1 VVRLADDDGLSET
14 RGRIHVIGAGL
25 AGLSAAMGLVEA
37 GRAVSIHE
45 AGPAAGGRC
54 RSYFDRE
61 LGCRIDNGNHLL
73 LSGNAAAMRYLD
85 RIGARDSM
93 VGPAAPVFPFIDRA
107 DGTSWVLRLDA
118 GRLPFWIFDRRRR
131 VPGTGW
137 RDYLALLRLRGAEGT
152 VAEALGQAG
161 PLYRRLLE
169 PLAIAAL
176 NTAPDVGLASLMQ
189 AVVAQTLGAGGAA
202 CRPLVPREGLS
213 ESFIDP
219 ALDWLRARRAERRF
233 GCRVQALEMSGN
245 HVTVIRTAEGVLELG
260 PRDGVVLAVPAPVA
274 AGLLPGLT
282 VPDAFEAILN
292 LHYLAEAP
300 AGEAPFVGV
309 VGGLAEWVFIKPGIV
324 SVTISAANRLL
335 DVPADELATRVWP
348 DVRAACPSLP
358 AAMPRYRVVREKRAT
373 FAATAMQQKRRPAVD
388 GAGLANL
395 ALAGDWTATG
405 LPATIEGSIRSGE
418 IATGFILRHV

>member
-1 VVRLADDDGLSET
+1 LSET

-176 NTAPDVGLASLMQ
+176 NTAPEAPSGDS
-189 AVVAQTLGAGGAA
+189 AA
-202 CRPLVPREGLS
+202 
-213 ESFIDP
+213 
-219 ALDWLRARRAERRF
+219 
-233 GCRVQALEMSGN
+233 GCRLW
-245 HVTVIRTAEGVLELG
+245 RC
-260 PRDGVVLAVPAPVA
+260 
-274 AGLLPGLT
+274 
-282 VPDAFEAILN
+282 
-292 LHYLAEAP
+292 
-300 AGEAPFVGV
+300 
-309 VGGLAEWVFIKPGIV
+309 PGI
-324 SVTISAANRLL
+324 T
-335 DVPADELATRVWP
+335 
-348 DVRAACPSLP
+348 LP
-358 AAMPRYRVVREKRAT
+358 
-373 FAATAMQQKRRPAVD
+373 
-388 GAGLANL
+388 
-395 ALAGDWTATG
+395 
-405 LPATIEGSIRSGE
+405 
-418 IATGFILRHV
+418 

>member
-1 VVRLADDDGLSET
+1 VIHAVDG
-14 RGRIHVIGAGL
+14 A
-25 AGLSAAMGLVEA
+25 
-37 GRAVSIHE
+37 
-45 AGPAAGGRC
+45 
-54 RSYFDRE
+54 
-61 LGCRIDNGNHLL
+61 
-73 LSGNAAAMRYLD
+73 
-85 RIGARDSM
+85 
-93 VGPAAPVFPFIDRA
+93 
-107 DGTSWVLRLDA
+107 
-118 GRLPFWIFDRRRR
+118 
-131 VPGTGW
+131 
-137 RDYLALLRLRGAEGT
+137 
-152 VAEALGQAG
+152 
-161 PLYRRLLE
+161 
-169 PLAIAAL
+169 
-176 NTAPDVGLASLMQ
+176 
-189 AVVAQTLGAGGAA
+189 
-202 CRPLVPREGLS
+202 
-213 ESFIDP
+213 
-219 ALDWLRARRAERRF
+219 
-233 GCRVQALEMSGN
+233 
-245 HVTVIRTAEGVLELG
+245 LELG

-292 LHYLAEAP
+292 VHYRAEAP

-418 IATGFILRHV
+418 TAADFTLRHV